1 VRRIERA
8 VAGDGEGGIDVMG
21 IDRRTFASTAF
32 WDSSFA
38 GSSLNDLLGLLAP
51 GPPGSPLPIVVTGA
65 PDLPAETTLTFPG
78 SGVAPIPISVAARVT
93 AFPGMRAGSPL
104 IVMDRDALR
113 SLSEIG
119 LEVLWAKAPRGAVL
133 AAMRRD
139 GLVVVRSVTT
149 EDVKGTPQFLSLSWT
164 FGFLQA
170 LGILTGLV
178 ALGGAVMYLEARQRS
193 REVSYALS
201 RRMGLARSVH
211 RRSVVLELGSILVVS
226 LMIGGLLAWIAARLV
241 YGQLDPIPS
250 IPPPPLFRLP
260 LLLFG
265 ASLAVVVL
273 TSWIGARRVQHAA
286 DRARVAEVMRL
297 AG

>member
-1 VRRIERA
+1 
-8 VAGDGEGGIDVMG
+8 
-21 IDRRTFASTAF
+21 
-32 WDSSFA
+32 
-38 GSSLNDLLGLLAP
+38 
-51 GPPGSPLPIVVTGA
+51 
-65 PDLPAETTLTFPG
+65 
-78 SGVAPIPISVAARVT
+78 
-93 AFPGMRAGSPL
+93 
-104 IVMDRDALR
+104 
-113 SLSEIG
+113 
-119 LEVLWAKAPRGAVL
+119 
-133 AAMRRD
+133 
-139 GLVVVRSVTT
+139 VVRSVTT

-201 RRMGLARSVH
+201 RRMGLARSAH

-226 LMIGGLLAWIAARLV
+226 LVIGALLAWVAARLV

-260 LLLFG
+260 VLLFG
-265 ASLAVVVL
+265 ASLVVVLL